1 MQTSASCPKMPT
13 AAVAAGARIFSDVR
27 AVTQWIRTRLP
38 MESIDR
44 VSTVHPIRPSV
55 YPIALLSRHRHIF
68 ALHFRDWLEEQMT
81 IASRSAAAARAVAA
95 PHATHV
101 SILLALLLLS
111 FSPSA
116 AFASKNSLPIKRVV
130 VVGGVSV
137 SNSYG
142 LMPACDTFV
151 LTADADILSLY
162 PSSPTPRRM
171 GMSTRAFG
179 ASRLLITRRR
189 QNILRWKYQLSL
201 ATPRHIGLT
210 SDSSTLI

>member
-1 MQTSASCPKMPT
+1 MWSECPP
-13 AAVAAGARIFSDVR
+13 
-27 AVTQWIRTRLP
+27 
-38 MESIDR
+38 
-44 VSTVHPIRPSV
+44 VHPSVRPSIRPS
-55 YPIALLSRHRHIF
+55 IRSASLSHLHIIF
-68 ALHFRDWLEEQMT
+68 ETGGTQMT

-116 AFASKNSLPIKRVV
+116 AFASTNSLPIKRVV

-137 SNSYG
+137 SNSYC
-142 LMPACDTFV
+142 LMHDCDTFV
-151 LTADADILSLY
+151 LTANVDILSLY
-162 PSSPTPRRM
+162 PSSSTPRRM

>member
-1 MQTSASCPKMPT
+1 
-13 AAVAAGARIFSDVR
+13 
-27 AVTQWIRTRLP
+27 
-38 MESIDR
+38 
-44 VSTVHPIRPSV
+44 
-55 YPIALLSRHRHIF
+55 
-68 ALHFRDWLEEQMT
+68 MT

-116 AFASKNSLPIKRVV
+116 AFASTNSLPIKRVV

>member
-1 MQTSASCPKMPT
+1 MDMDRGHSM
-13 AAVAAGARIFSDVR
+13 
-27 AVTQWIRTRLP
+27 IRLSP
-38 MESIDR
+38 
-44 VSTVHPIRPSV
+44 HRPSV
-55 YPIALLSRHRHIF
+55 YPIALLFHIIF
-68 ALHFRDWLEEQMT
+68 FYAWRNSMMTT
-81 IASRSAAAARAVAA
+81 IASRSAAAVAA

-116 AFASKNSLPIKRVV
+116 AFASTNSLPIKRVV

-137 SNSYG
+137 SNSYC
-142 LMPACDTFV
+142 LMHDCDTFV
-151 LTADADILSLY
+151 LTANVDILSLY